1 MAESHLDA
9 EPGPDPLAPFDY
21 ALPDHAIAS
30 HPPAVRDGG
39 RLLALTGARS
49 ADRAVVD
56 LPAYLSSG
64 DVLVVNDT
72 RVLHARLAASR
83 TTGGRVELMLLGP
96 GDGSSVEAMARPARR
111 LKVGEALT
119 LHRADGTVA
128 SGFSARIIERLDGGV
143 FRVAFGPDPVAVMGA
158 LGEVPLPPYLR
169 RAAEP
174 HDRIRYQTIFA
185 GEAGAVAAPT
195 AGLHLTRAL
204 IEGLEQKGVE
214 VVPVT
219 LHVGAGTFRNLRPED
234 VRRGTLHPEMWR
246 IPTGTAQAIER
257 CRKRGGRVVAVGTT
271 CTRTL
276 ESAALGDGQVRA
288 GEGTTR
294 LFIQPGYQ
302 FSVVDL
308 LWTNL
313 HLPRSSL
320 LML

>member
-1 MAESHLDA
+1 M
-9 EPGPDPLAPFDY
+9 
-21 ALPDHAIAS
+21 
-30 HPPAVRDGG
+30 
-39 RLLALTGARS
+39 
-49 ADRAVVD
+49 ADRNK
-56 LPAYLSSG
+56 P
-64 DVLVVNDT
+64 
-72 RVLHARLAASR
+72 
-83 TTGGRVELMLLGP
+83 LL
-96 GDGSSVEAMARPARR
+96 R
-111 LKVGEALT
+111 
-119 LHRADGTVA
+119 
-128 SGFSARIIERLDGGV
+128 
-143 FRVAFGPDPVAVMGA
+143 
-158 LGEVPLPPYLR
+158 
-169 RAAEP
+169 
-174 HDRIRYQTIFA
+174 Q
-185 GEAGAVAAPT
+185 AGAVAAPT

-320 LML
+320 LMLVCAFGGTQRVMTAYRHAVAEGYRFFSYGDAMLVSPSVDAQRPAVG